1 MHNLMTQSPGNSPTA
16 LVVDLDSR
24 NLYEVCKAFR
34 ERGYRTFG
42 ATSFSDAKRFLIAE
56 HPEIMVAD
64 VRLGEF
70 NGIQLLLLATELQP
84 GTAVV
89 ITNPSSDQV
98 LAAETQRMGGTF
110 MVKPIDVAEL
120 IDLVRQKS
128 GGATPSDRR
137 ATDRRAV
144 FIPHFSPERR
154 VAERRRT

>member
-1 MHNLMTQSPGNSPTA
+1 VHNLITQSPGNSPTA

-24 NLYEVCKAFR
+24 NLYETCKAFR
-34 ERGYRTFG
+34 ELGYRTFG

-70 NGIQLLLLATELQP
+70 NGIQLLLLATELRP

-89 ITNPSSDQV
+89 ITNPSTDPV
-98 LAAETQRMGGTF
+98 LAGETRRMGGTF

-120 IDLVRQKS
+120 IDTVRQKS
-128 GGATPSDRR
+128 SRGMPSDRR
-137 ATDRRAV
+137 ATDRRV
-144 FIPHFSPERR
+144 LDMPYFSPDRR